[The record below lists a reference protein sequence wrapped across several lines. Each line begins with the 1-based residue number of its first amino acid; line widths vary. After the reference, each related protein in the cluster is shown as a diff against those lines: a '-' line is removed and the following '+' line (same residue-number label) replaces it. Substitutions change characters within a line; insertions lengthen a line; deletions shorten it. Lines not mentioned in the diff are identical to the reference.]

1 MSSLSYLSHDGFQI
15 FNISSWCPSFK
26 LAISS
31 SGSHPGMSWILIE
44 FYSKPS
50 LDVRELGATCLAL
63 GSEING
69 TIFIKKPSWI
79 RNLGPTMCAI
89 CQDLPIV
96 LNVAVSWEPRYMKS
110 PQFDFWSVFDRF
122 WFVPDMAPGLL
133 HQCTASATFCS
144 LWVIMH
150 QARISE
156 FSLLHVTRP
165 ARVNRTV
172 IRLPQPQHCHC

>member
-1 MSSLSYLSHDGFQI
+1 MDAFRLPENRRRAGMSSLSYLSHDGFQI

-69 TIFIKKPSWI
+69 TIFIKKALV
-79 RNLGPTMCAI
+79 NQKLGPHNVC
-89 CQDLPIV
+89 DLSGLAYCFECSCKLRTGTWNR
-96 LNVAVSWEPRYMKS
+96 LNLIFD
-110 PQFDFWSVFDRF
+110 QFLIVFDLFRI
-122 WFVPDMAPGLL
+122 WLL
-133 HQCTASATFCS
+133 VFFIN
-144 LWVIMH
+144 V
-150 QARISE
+150 RPP
-156 FSLLHVTRP
+156 LHSVVCGSSCIKL
-165 ARVNRTV
+165 AYLNF
-172 IRLPQPQHCHC
+172 HYYM